1 MLTLSDYQKLDKD
14 LIVQGIYD
22 WLFQSDSGFLQ
33 KCAVVMV
40 KGNGI
45 KYNVKTVRAGVS
57 FQDPMDDVVETA
69 PTWAQR
75 SAALYVAIKDS
86 LISKFVVATNST
98 QNPQALQMKSDVEDF
113 TAAINNRLVLGQTS
127 TTGSTKEPKGML
139 KLLAE
144 MESEATTDLDSV
156 NNTQVIAN
164 SATSAALTLDKI
176 DELIDACDK
185 PNFLMMS
192 KRARRRVNVLAR
204 ASGSVLRVEQDGFGR
219 FIQLYNDLPIFINTN
234 IPDNIQDGAASVI
247 DMAAYVQSTTR
258 AATVDNSVMFCGRFG
273 DEGAFCIN
281 QAEALNQEYIGIS
294 QKKDADIRR
303 IKWYHG
309 FAAYSKYSLAVLV
322 NFCPTD

>member
-14 LIVQGIYD
+14 LIAQGIYD

-33 KCAVVMV
+33 KCAVVTV

-57 FQDPMDDVVETA
+57 FQDPMDDVVETT
-69 PTWAQR
+69 PTFSQR

-86 LISKFVVATNST
+86 LISKFAVATNGT

-139 KLLAE
+139 KILAE
-144 MESEATTDLDSV
+144 LESEATTDLDAL

-164 SATSAALTLDKI
+164 SSTSGALTLDKL

-192 KRARRRVNVLAR
+192 KRSRRKVNVLAR
-204 ASGSVLRVEQDGFGR
+204 ASGSVLKVEQDGFGR
-219 FIQLYNDLPIFINTN
+219 FIQLYNDLPIYINTN
-234 IPDNIQDGAASVI
+234 IPDNLPDNAASVCDI
-247 DMAAYVQSTTR
+247 SAYVQSNAR
-258 AATVDNSVMFCGRFG
+258 ANTVDNSPIFCGRFG

-281 QAEALNQEYIGIS
+281 QAEALNQEYVGIS

-309 FAAYSKYSLAVLV
+309 FAAYSKYSLAVLTGS
-322 NFCPTD
+322 CPTD